1 MNTDMDIS
9 IQWISL
15 SIFYTKSYW
24 KQFMAEFLRPTLLAQ
39 RENGTIKSMYISF
52 REDQGEHI
60 QLALEFVT
68 PDYMDVIATLKDRLT
83 DYLESS
89 PSTDND
95 AEYKGAQF
103 FMNFPNNTIQK
114 ELFNPLFIKKVSEFE
129 LLLSE
134 RILNVFA
141 EEDMDDSTT
150 LSFMLAVVM
159 IFCSSWESIY
169 PGTLIK
175 KLSAIDY
182 NKNDH
187 LFDKYHNLFLENK
200 KLIIEMYNESA
211 EPADL
216 LPLKEWYT
224 RFLRNEVAVDISK
237 NTFCLPVDK
246 TVVWQLNRDSDLLP
260 YIYYLV
266 YLILTEKKEE
276 ISLK

>member
-1 MNTDMDIS
+1 MNTDKNIS

-24 KQFMAEFLRPTLLAQ
+24 KQFIAEFLKPYLLLQ
-39 RENGTIKSMYISF
+39 REKGNIRLIYIAF

-83 DYLESS
+83 EYLELN
-89 PSTDND
+89 PSKDNT
-95 AEYKGAQF
+95 AEYKGSQF

-114 ELFNPLFIKKVSEFE
+114 ELFNPLFIKKTSEFE
-129 LLLSE
+129 VLLSE

-141 EEDMDDSTT
+141 EEDMDDSTM
-150 LSFMLAVVM
+150 LSFMLSVVM

-175 KLSAIDY
+175 KLSAIDF
-182 NKNDH
+182 NGNDH
-187 LFDKYHNLFLENK
+187 LFDTYHNLFHENK
-200 KLIIEMYNESA
+200 TLIIEMYNESA
-211 EPADL
+211 DPEDL

-224 RFLRNEVAVDISK
+224 KFLLNEIAVDISK
-237 NTFCLPVDK
+237 NTFCMPVDK
-246 TVVWQLNRDSDLLP
+246 TVVWQLNRDSDQLP

-266 YLILTEKKEE
+266 YLILTEEKEE
-276 ISLK
+276 ISLN